1 MVRDVNKLE
10 TDFVSAE
17 TRKTREIQERN
28 MDRETKAL
36 QEMSDMHMEEK
47 RKIFEIYLPDSLM
60 KDLYE
65 ELANKEKED
74 MVLYKKELAALKE
87 QKLQEMDEEERRIQ
101 AELAAQQSMLNKLS
115 AEEAIIAK
123 KELA

>member
-10 TDFVSAE
+10 TDFVAAE

-74 MVLYKKELAALKE
+74 MDLYKKELAALKE
-87 QKLQEMDEEERRIQ
+87 QKLQEMEEEERRIQ